1 MKEPY
6 LKYYENK
13 DFIWEDKGIIITLIY
28 YLLKNYNLYKNKT
41 IQIKHKLYCK
51 ILNKLFK
58 KINFNE
64 TTGILFNIKNN
75 CNDNV
80 CINYLDNFNNI
91 SYDKLYIL
99 PWNNYDNPLVLI
111 TKGKTKLNKTIIKNK
126 INNLKYHLSSKYP
139 YLYDNIEEINDKFD
153 MDNKTLES
161 YVLRKFCKKLTKN
174 INYKKIRKYI
184 NKKLVP
190 ITETTKTIYQY
201 NSANNIVPSCP
212 IITQVPST
220 PIVQTVTKTVPV
232 KEKYDFQPLFKSI
245 TNKLQSLND
254 FIKK

>member
-1 MKEPY
+1 
-6 LKYYENK
+6 
-13 DFIWEDKGIIITLIY
+13 
-28 YLLKNYNLYKNKT
+28 
-41 IQIKHKLYCK
+41 
-51 ILNKLFK
+51 
-58 KINFNE
+58 
-64 TTGILFNIKNN
+64 
-75 CNDNV
+75 
-80 CINYLDNFNNI
+80 
-91 SYDKLYIL
+91 
-99 PWNNYDNPLVLI
+99 
-111 TKGKTKLNKTIIKNK
+111 
-126 INNLKYHLSSKYP
+126 
-139 YLYDNIEEINDKFD
+139 LYDNIEEINDKFD